1 MGRILLIAALV
12 VVGLFLLGSI
22 IGLVFSALKW
32 ILIIG
37 AIVLGVMLIVKNTG
51 SRRH

>member
-12 VVGLFLLGSI
+12 VVGLLLIGSI

-32 ILIIG
+32 VLIIG
-37 AIVLGVMLIVKNTG
+37 AIVLGVMLIMKSTG
-51 SRRH
+51 SRHH

>member
-12 VVGLFLLGSI
+12 VVGLFLLGSV

-32 ILIIG
+32 VLIIG
-37 AIVLGVMLIVKNTG
+37 AIVLGVMLIMKSTG